1 MSNTIRECF
10 VSMGDGVELYTMVI
24 LPDDGGG
31 RFPTIIQRSP
41 YSSPNESPDFFKDWD
56 LHGYAMVFQHCRG
69 TGKSKGICVPYVNER
84 SDGLDLL
91 DWIRKQ
97 DFYNGELFLMGSSY
111 LSSVHFSYIDTNP
124 PDVKGAFLAVQD
136 TNRYNILYRNGF
148 FKTGLHGRWS
158 ITMYKRNMEVER
170 NYCHEIWLTR
180 PLAGITKSIF
190 NETVPQ
196 YEEEYLHPD
205 PADNFWQTPEGG
217 SDYADACNKC
227 SFPILLA
234 TSFYDLYLDGVF
246 DMWKSLTPE
255 RRRSCALIVTPFEHA
270 FNPPPRTEP
279 SPLPDFENGR
289 LSEVCP
295 YFEYMWFDHCRKGT
309 PLHFFEKGSI
319 TYYRLFDKKWL
330 TTPELKNSPCPRKF
344 YLAQD
349 RTLQPSKPS
358 DVGEITYTYNPYAPA
373 PFAGGVC
380 SLFGG
385 MQVQDAP
392 NSRYDIIS
400 FVSAPFTE
408 ETVCEG
414 RMEAELH
421 CRSTAPDTCFYL
433 RLNLV
438 RDGVA
443 LSLRDAIDSLC
454 RLEKDYVIG
463 SERIIKFTF
472 PPHAFKLL
480 PGDVLRLDVSSSCV
494 PHYHTH
500 TNRKGVQTLQTG
512 ADICRNTIIT
522 GLSSLTIFCACV
534 ATTR

>member
-10 VSMGDGVELYTMVI
+10 VRMGDDVELYTMVI

-84 SDGLDLL
+84 RDGLELL

-170 NYCHEIWLTR
+170 NYCHEIWQTR
-180 PLAGITKSIF
+180 PIAGITKSIF

-196 YEEEYLHPD
+196 FEEEYLHPD
-205 PADNFWQTPEGG
+205 PSDHFWQTPEGG

-295 YFEYMWFDHCRKGT
+295 NFEYIWFDHCRKGT

-330 TTPELKNSPCPRKF
+330 TAPELENSPCPRKF
-344 YLAQD
+344 YLAQN

-358 DVGEITYTYNPYAPA
+358 DVGEITYTYNPYSPA

-380 SLFGG
+380 NSFGG
-385 MQVQDAP
+385 IQVQAEP

-400 FVSAPFTE
+400 FLSEPFTE

-414 RMEAELH
+414 RMAAELH

-433 RLNLV
+433 RLDLV
-438 RDGVA
+438 RNGVA
-443 LSLRDAIDSLC
+443 IPLRDSIDSLC
-454 RLEKDYVIG
+454 RIEKDYVIG
-463 SERIIKFTF
+463 SERIIKCTF
-472 PPHAFKLL
+472 SPHAFKLL
-480 PGDVLRLDVSSSCV
+480 HGDVLRLDVSSSCV

-522 GLSSLTIFCACV
+522 GISSVTIFCD
-534 ATTR
+534 R